1 MTNSL
6 VTGGLAGLV
15 IAAILV
21 GIAFSQ
27 NALVSAALLA
37 VDRFSTL
44 VGQVFSWTILL
55 LTAVIT
61 YEVVARR
68 FFSAPT
74 NWGYDVQYML
84 YGTLFMFAGAYALSR
99 NGHVRGDFLYRMM
112 PARRQASLDLLL
124 YILFFFPAIFAF
136 MVAGWHFFELSWM
149 QNERS
154 MFSPSGR
161 SSGRTRRS
169 SRSWASSC
177 CCRGWS
183 RWCAACAASAPAPG
197 RSACRTWR
205 SWTRSSS
212 PRRPSATPRTWPAN
226 SPNAATAPSPTRA
239 PDPMISDAGLGLT
252 QLILFLFFILW
263 ASRSPSR

>member
-1 MTNSL
+1 MAKMTDSL

-15 IAAILV
+15 VVALLV
-21 GIAFSQ
+21 GILFSN
-27 NALVSAALLA
+27 NAMVSRALLA
-37 VDRFSTL
+37 VDKFSTL
-44 VGQVFSWTILL
+44 VGQTFSWTILI

-68 FFSAPT
+68 FFAAPT

-112 PARRQASLDLLL
+112 PARRQASLDLVL

-154 MFSPSGR
+154 MFSPSGPIIWPFKGIIPIVGFIMLLQGLVEVVRCIRCIQSGEWPQRLSDVEELEQILLARAAER
-161 SSGRTRRS
+161 SPEELAREL
-169 SRSWASSC
+169 AEN
-177 CCRGWS
+177 
-183 RWCAACAASAPAPG
+183 ASAALSVKG
-197 RSACRTWR
+197 R
-205 SWTRSSS
+205 
-212 PRRPSATPRTWPAN
+212 
-226 SPNAATAPSPTRA
+226 
-239 PDPMISDAGLGLT
+239 
-252 QLILFLFFILW
+252 
-263 ASRSPSR
+263 

>member
-55 LTAVIT
+55 LTAIIT

-74 NWGYDVQYML
+74 NWGYDAQYML

-136 MVAGWHFFELSWM
+136 MVAGWHFFELSYL

-154 MFSPSGR
+154 MFSPSGPIIWPFKAIIPIVGFIMLLQGLVEVVR
-161 SSGRTRRS
+161 CVRCIRADAWPQRLSDVEELDQIILAQAAERDPEDLAREL
-169 SRSWASSC
+169 AE
-177 CCRGWS
+177 RGD
-183 RWCAACAASAPAPG
+183 SAFTNK
-197 RSACRTWR
+197 ST
-205 SWTRSSS
+205 
-212 PRRPSATPRTWPAN
+212 
-226 SPNAATAPSPTRA
+226 
-239 PDPMISDAGLGLT
+239 
-252 QLILFLFFILW
+252 
-263 ASRSPSR
+263 